1 VNFLEARRLVATFE
15 GGAPLPFVFG
25 LSGTGEPFEL
35 YLRAAAAQLGRA
47 ADPTLLP
54 FNTLAQTL
62 RRPPD
67 AGVVEVLLLVPW
79 DFVPEADWRSGV
91 PEAADEEQLRAR
103 ATETARLL
111 AQRTAA
117 RLLYLP
123 APLPPLLPD
132 AARSTALARW
142 IESLAAGLGARLL
155 PPTAFALGGYLSSG
169 CPVGGHSIG
178 EVARAVVAAAAA
190 PPPEPKKVLVTD
202 LDNVLWSGLIA
213 DDGVDGVAFEPVG
226 RGYPHFVYQSV
237 LRRLRGEGTLIAA
250 VTRNDADVA
259 LGPFRSGRML
269 LREADFVAI
278 VASYHAKSAQIRELA
293 ERLNLGLDQFVF
305 VDDNPVELAEVSQLL
320 PAVRCLAFPAQ
331 DGDLAAFLDDLAAL
345 FPHREI
351 TAEDRARTELYRR
364 RVEGMV
370 PSDLAGADLTRFL
383 RDLQMTLTIHDRSR
397 GDRTRAVQLINKT
410 NQFNLNGSRVTDED
424 VATILQNGGRL
435 LSATLSDRS
444 GSHGEILACLVTA
457 DGAITALVLSC
468 RVFQRRVEYAF
479 LAWLASQ
486 PSPPR
491 GAHWASTPRNAPLR
505 QFLGEV
511 AGPLNGAGLVRLDPA
526 SIATRYARDVE
537 LFAIREE

>member
-1 VNFLEARRLVATFE
+1 VNFLEARRLVATFA
-15 GGAPLPFVFG
+15 GGEPLPFVFG
-25 LSGTGEPFEL
+25 LSGTGEPFAL
-35 YLRAAAAQLGRA
+35 YLRAAAAQRGRA
-47 ADPTLLP
+47 AQATLLP

-62 RRPPD
+62 RRPPEPG
-67 AGVVEVLLLVPW
+67 AVEVLLLVPW

-91 PEAADEEQLRAR
+91 PQSVDEEQLRTR
-103 ATETARLL
+103 ATETAQLL
-111 AQRTAA
+111 AQRPA

-132 AARSTALARW
+132 AARTTALARW
-142 IESLAAGLGARLL
+142 IESLAAGLRAQLL
-155 PPTAFALGGYLSSG
+155 PADAFALPGYLASG
-169 CPVGGHSIG
+169 CPVGGHAIG
-178 EVARAVVAAAAA
+178 AVATAVIAAAAA

-202 LDNVLWSGLIA
+202 LDNVLWSGVIG
-213 DDGVDGVAFEPVG
+213 DDGLDGIAFEPSG
-226 RGYPHFVYQSV
+226 RGYAHFVYQSV
-237 LRRLRGEGTLIAA
+237 LRRLRGEGTLLAA
-250 VTRNDADVA
+250 VTRNDPAVA
-259 LGPFRSGRML
+259 LTAFQSGRML
-269 LREADFVAI
+269 LGESDFVAI

-293 ERLNLGLDQFVF
+293 ERLNLGPDQFVF
-305 VDDNPVELAEVSQLL
+305 VDDNPVELAEVAQLL
-320 PAVRCLAFPAQ
+320 PDVRCLTFPQQ
-331 DGDLAAFLDDLAAL
+331 DGDLAAFLDELAAL

-383 RDLQMTLTIHDRSR
+383 RDLQMTLTIHDRSQ
-397 GDRTRAVQLINKT
+397 GDRSRAVQLINKT
-410 NQFNLNGSRVTDED
+410 NQFNLNGNRVTDEE
-424 VATILQNGGRL
+424 VAAILRSGGRL

-486 PSPPR
+486 PGPPR
-491 GAHWASTPRNAPLR
+491 GALWASTPRNAPLR

-511 AGPLNGAGLVRLDPA
+511 AGPLNGAGLVRLDA
-526 SIATRYARDVE
+526 AAIQARYAQDLQ
-537 LFAIREE
+537 LFSIREE